1 MKTNARKRLWFL
13 FRKNGQLVRVFINK
27 PKIKDHEFFPRVWT
41 ESQVV
46 MMQPPFNEG
55 DKLQLWVLVGRK
67 YEFAKEYK

>member
-13 FRKNGQLVRVFINK
+13 FRKNGQLVSVFINK
-27 PKIKDHEFFPRVWT
+27 PKKKIYRGINYWSCDGDYNA
-41 ESQVV
+41 
-46 MMQPPFNEG
+46 PFKIDG